1 MIDLKKIRIE
11 QKNRERAIENLREQ
25 IRREEHKLIL
35 LDRSIEKIR
44 QDIQELKETINYL
57 RYKFLKP

>member
-1 MIDLKKIRIE
+1 MIDLKKIRID

>member
-1 MIDLKKIRIE
+1 MIDLQKIRID

>member
-1 MIDLKKIRIE
+1 MIDLHKIRID